1 MAIISNATTIADAG
15 AFSAGQGA
23 MVLIKTITVSSSN
36 TVSFV
41 NGASSVVIDDTYPIY
56 MFKFINI
63 HPANNDVDFAVGF
76 RDGGSNYDA
85 TKTTTYFRASHG
97 ENDSPAS
104 LQYET
109 AADLAN
115 GTGNQKLSKSGI
127 GNQGD
132 ESLSGEL
139 MLFNPSSTT
148 FVKHFIA
155 RIHYYGH
162 DNQSSDDFIS
172 GYCNVTAAIDAVQF
186 SFSGGA
192 IESGIIKLYG
202 IKDS

>member
-1 MAIISNATTIADAG
+1 VAIISNATTIADAG

>member
-1 MAIISNATTIADAG
+1 VAIISNAVTIADAG
-15 AFSAGQGA
+15 SFSVGLGA
-23 MVLIKTITVSSSN
+23 MTLIKTITASSSN

-41 NGASSVVIDDTYPIY
+41 DGASSVVFDNTYPIY
-56 MFKFINI
+56 KFEFINI

-85 TKTTTYFRASHG
+85 TKTTSYFRASHG
-97 ENDSPAS
+97 EDASPAS
-104 LQYET
+104 LQYEA
-109 AADLAN
+109 AADLAQA
-115 GTGNQKLSKSGI
+115 TGDQKLSKSGI
-127 GNQGD
+127 GNGGD
-132 ESLSGEL
+132 ESLSGE
-139 MLFNPSSTT
+139 MYVFNPASTT
-148 FVKHFIA
+148 FVKHFMA
-155 RIHYYGH
+155 RTHYYGH
-162 DNQSSDDFIS
+162 DDQSSDDYIA